1 MPSYYTEAELSAA
14 SGLRTASDASARLN
28 QFSKSLVGPID
39 VFLSHSVLDARV
51 ILGLHSLLSSQG
63 LRVYVDWIDDPHLDR
78 AAVSPATAVRLRK
91 KMSDSRSLIYA
102 TSRAASASR
111 WMPWELGYFDGL
123 RNSNRI
129 SILPIEN
136 PSNNA
141 FVGQEYLGLYRT
153 IEKVLDGGQYAPFAV
168 RHTRTHG
175 EALGSFAR
183 GLGQFVQLTQT

>member
-14 SGLRTASDASARLN
+14 SGLRTASDASGRLN
-28 QFSKSLVGPID
+28 QVSKSLVGPID

-78 AAVSPATAVRLRK
+78 ATVSPATAARLRS
-91 KMSDSRSLIYA
+91 KMSESRSLIYA
-102 TSRAASASR
+102 TSRAASSSR

-136 PSNNA
+136 SSNNA

-168 RHTRTHG
+168 RYKRTHG
-175 EALGSFAR
+175 ETLGSFAR
-183 GLGQFVQLTQT
+183 GLGQFVQLTRT